1 MKNRHTTHVVLT
13 FTLCN
18 DVTIFRIC
26 QRVHAQ
32 RSYLFPE
39 LLNQPPQTPLC
50 EIQTDLKSVSMPCLV
65 SASLQLFTI
74 QTRGVS
80 LQGFDLAGRQWT
92 LVPPIGSHMALTLKV
107 FWRHKIRHQI
117 GCCSLYCIHSRRDN
131 RLFAHIAANMTN

>member
-39 LLNQPPQTPLC
+39 LLKQPPQTPLC

-65 SASLQLFTI
+65 SAFLQLFTS
-74 QTRGVS
+74 QTGAFLYKVS
-80 LQGFDLAGRQWT
+80 ILLDDSGR
-92 LVPPIGSHMALTLKV
+92 
-107 FWRHKIRHQI
+107 
-117 GCCSLYCIHSRRDN
+117 
-131 RLFAHIAANMTN
+131 